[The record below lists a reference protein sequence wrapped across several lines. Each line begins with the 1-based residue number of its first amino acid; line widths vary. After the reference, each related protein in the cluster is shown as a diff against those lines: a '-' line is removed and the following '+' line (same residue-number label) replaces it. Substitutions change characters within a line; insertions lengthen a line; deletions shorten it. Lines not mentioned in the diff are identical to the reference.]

1 MALSVILHMN
11 FGDKQISQR
20 RDKPSPKNS
29 YRDLSKSMHGNG

>member
-20 RDKPSPKNS
+20 RDKPSPKIVTET
-29 YRDLSKSMHGNG
+29 